1 MNIQLRSLITIIALG
16 TGINI
21 HLQANANA
29 AASFDS
35 TAPIQSS
42 NKRAELHDTQKLAD
56 KNLTESPLSKT
67 RKNSQ
72 VNCDEPFTQVEMS
85 QCAIIESEQ
94 TEKQLQKIYHQ
105 LETQNSD
112 DVEQLNLL
120 KQTQLLWLKYRETS
134 CKYASSQYEGGSIQP
149 LIYSSCITSLTKE
162 RVENLESY
170 LLP

>member
-1 MNIQLRSLITIIALG
+1 MNLQLRSLITLIALV
-16 TGINI
+16 TGVNI
-21 HLQANANA
+21 HLQSTANA
-29 AASFDS
+29 ASVFDANS
-35 TAPIQSS
+35 PSQSL
-42 NKRAELHDTQKLAD
+42 KRRAELNDTPRFAD
-56 KNLTESPLSKT
+56 KNLSESPLSKT

-72 VNCDEPFTQVEMS
+72 FNCDEPFTQVEMS
-85 QCAIIESEQ
+85 QCAVIESEQ
-94 TEKQLQKIYHQ
+94 TEKQLKKIYHQ
-105 LETQNSD
+105 LETQNSN

-134 CKYASSQYEGGSIQP
+134 CQYASSQYEGGSIQP